1 MVSTTLSMNSMLLGF
16 VNAAEINLH
25 KLPFLVELLELA
37 VRLFLSNDSK
47 LGFVKLLV
55 L

>member
-25 KLPFLVELLELA
+25 KLPFLVELFELF
-37 VRLFLSNDSK
+37 RLFLSNDSK